1 MKNQIPK
8 VKHIKIKTKNKK
20 TSSEKT
26 LLLGFPGNGLIGT
39 FTISY
44 LIAHLQMRL
53 VGDISHPEMPPTLF
67 VENGE
72 VLSPIRIYQKDDLYA
87 IISDIPIFPEVAS
100 DFVASIAEFCHKNRI
115 GKVIVP
121 SGVDTQST
129 DAKDVKT
136 YGLST
141 DPTFEKI
148 MYENDL
154 PKFISGSIIGTDATV
169 ILTFRNYEI
178 PLLMMYT
185 SCHSFFPDP
194 QASVAAITTLAKV
207 LKIQVDT
214 TDIQKRIDYLR
225 IQHKNLMQETLD
237 ALQPEKQLP
246 SKVPPIYR

>member
-1 MKNQIPK
+1 MNKRKLAKVYRTDIKNLP
-8 VKHIKIKTKNKK
+8 
-20 TSSEKT
+20 EKF

-44 LIAHLQMRL
+44 LISHLQMKL
-53 VGDISHPEMPPTLF
+53 VGDINHPDMPPTLF

-72 VLSPIRIYQKDDLYA
+72 VLSPIRIYQKDNIYA
-87 IISDIPIFPEVAS
+87 IISDIPVFPEIAS
-100 DFVASIAEFCHKNRI
+100 DFVASIAEFCLKSKINR
-115 GKVIVP
+115 VIVP

-129 DAKDVKT
+129 DNKDLKT
-136 YGLST
+136 YGLAT
-141 DPTFEKI
+141 DESFEKI
-148 MYENDL
+148 MYENDI

-169 ILTFRNYEI
+169 ILTFKNYKI

-185 SCHSFFPDP
+185 SCHPFFPDP
-194 QASVAAITTLAKV
+194 QASVAAISSLAKI

-214 TDIQKRIDYLR
+214 SDIQKRIDYLK

-246 SKVPPIYR
+246 SKIPPIYR